1 MICVDTQAYVE
12 RLVPMVGEVGKAK
25 IAAMEEM
32 GEDTILERVSTGTS
46 IRTLMKE
53 FDVGYKLFGIW
64 LDSAEGRRGRYEA
77 AQHEA
82 GHFYAERAVDTAQ
95 KATPEDANASRLKVD
110 TDKWMASKMNAKY
123 DTRQRDVAINISV
136 NDLHAQAAQ
145 LLDNVIEG
153 EAEEVER

>member
-1 MICVDTQAYVE
+1 
-12 RLVPMVGEVGKAK
+12 MVGEVGKAK
-25 IAAMEEM
+25 IAAIEQV
-32 GEDTILERVSTGTS
+32 GEDEILERIASGVSV
-46 IRTLMKE
+46 RTLMKE
-53 FDVGYKLFGIW
+53 FNVGYKLFAVW

-95 KATPEDANASRLKVD
+95 NAQPEDVNVSRLKVD

-136 NDLHAQAAQ
+136 SDLHAQAAQ
-145 LLDNVIEG
+145 LLDDVIEG

>member
-1 MICVDTQAYVE
+1 
-12 RLVPMVGEVGKAK
+12 MVGEVGKAK
-25 IAAMEEM
+25 VAAIEQV
-32 GEDTILERVSTGTS
+32 GEDEILERIASGVSV
-46 IRTLMKE
+46 RTLMKE
-53 FDVGYKLFGIW
+53 FNVGYKLFAVW

-95 KATPEDANASRLKVD
+95 NAQPEDVNVSRLKVD

-136 NDLHAQAAQ
+136 SDLHAQAAQ
-145 LLDNVIEG
+145 LLDDVIEG

>member
-1 MICVDTQAYVE
+1 
-12 RLVPMVGEVGKAK
+12 MVGEVGKAK
-25 IAAMEEM
+25 VAAIEQV
-32 GEDTILERVSTGTS
+32 GEDEILERIASGVSV
-46 IRTLMKE
+46 RTLMKE
-53 FDVGYKLFGIW
+53 FNVGYKLFAVW
-64 LDSAEGRRGRYEA
+64 LDSVEGRRGRYEA

-95 KATPEDANASRLKVD
+95 NAQPEDVNVSRLKVD

-136 NDLHAQAAQ
+136 SDLHAQAAQ
-145 LLDNVIEG
+145 LLDDVIEG